1 MKKKIT
7 ESQLRSIVEQ
17 KIDEAWYNN
26 IDDFYHGVG
35 KVATIGALGAGSLMG
50 GAYCLDKGLENQERY
65 EEYLNKEAAKNSFG
79 TEPHYQKWCE
89 EHGLN
94 PDDRN
99 TLNQYNEWFEDMNE
113 SKIRYMVRRAIVE
126 NYVRKELA
134 KQLTES
140 EYTADKFASEQD
152 ELAYQ
157 NGEKGSF
164 LEDVTI
170 IKFKDGESYELD
182 DHYDDLDSIKQDL
195 SNKGYKEGVDYKII
209 NKQVSRHW
217 SV

>member
-17 KIDEAWYNN
+17 KINEAWYNN

-35 KVATIGALGAGSLMG
+35 KAATIGALGAGSLMG
-50 GAYCLDKGLENQERY
+50 GAYCLDKGLESQERY
-65 EEYLNKEAAKNSFG
+65 EQYINQEAAKNSFG
-79 TEPHYQKWCE
+79 TEPHYQQWCK

-94 PDDRN
+94 PDDDN
-99 TLNQYNEWFEDMNE
+99 TLTQYNEWFEEMNE

-157 NGEKGSF
+157 NGEKGNF

-182 DHYDDLDSIKQDL
+182 DRYDDLDSIKQDL
-195 SNKGYKEGVDYKII
+195 SNKGYKEGVDYKIV
-209 NKQVSRHW
+209 NKQVSRYW

>member
-35 KVATIGALGAGSLMG
+35 KAATIGALGASTLMG

-65 EEYLNKEAAKNSFG
+65 EQYLNQEAEKNSFG

-94 PDDRN
+94 PDDHN

-170 IKFKDGESYELD
+170 IKFKNGESYELD
-182 DHYDDLDSIKQDL
+182 DRYDDLDSIKQDL
-195 SNKGYKEGVDYKII
+195 SNKGYKEGVDYKIV

>member
-35 KVATIGALGAGSLMG
+35 KAATIGALGASTLMG

-65 EEYLNKEAAKNSFG
+65 EQHLNQEAAKNSFG

-94 PDDRN
+94 PDDHN

-134 KQLTES
+134 KQLTEG

-182 DHYDDLDSIKQDL
+182 DRYDDLDSIKQDL
-195 SNKGYKEGVDYKII
+195 SNKGYKEGVDYKIV

>member
-17 KIDEAWYNN
+17 KVDEAWYNN

-35 KVATIGALGAGSLMG
+35 KAATIGALGASSLMG

-65 EEYLNKEAAKNSFG
+65 EQSLNQEAQKNSIG

-94 PDDRN
+94 PDDHN

-126 NYVRKELA
+126 NYVRKELV

-182 DHYDDLDSIKQDL
+182 DRYDDLYSIKQDL
-195 SNKGYKEGVDYKII
+195 ANKGYKEGVDYKIV

-217 SV
+217 SI

>member
-35 KVATIGALGAGSLMG
+35 KAATIGALGAGSLMG

-65 EEYLNKEAAKNSFG
+65 EQSLNQEAQKNSIG

-89 EHGLN
+89 EHGLD
-94 PDDRN
+94 PDDHH

-157 NGEKGSF
+157 NGEKGNF

-182 DHYDDLDSIKQDL
+182 DRYDDLDSIKQDL
-195 SNKGYKEGVDYKII
+195 SNKGYKEGVDYKIV
-209 NKQVSRHW
+209 NKQVSRYW

>member
-35 KVATIGALGAGSLMG
+35 KAATIGAIGAGSLMG

-65 EEYLNKEAAKNSFG
+65 EQHLNQEAAKNSFG

-94 PDDRN
+94 PNDRN

-134 KQLTES
+134 KQLTEG

-182 DHYDDLDSIKQDL
+182 DRYDDLDSIKQDL
-195 SNKGYKEGVDYKII
+195 SNKGYKEGVDYKIV
-209 NKQVSRHW
+209 NKQVSRYW

>member
-35 KVATIGALGAGSLMG
+35 KAATIGALGASTLMG

-65 EEYLNKEAAKNSFG
+65 EQHLNQEAAKNSFG

-94 PDDRN
+94 PDDHN

-182 DHYDDLDSIKQDL
+182 DRYDDLDSIKQDL
-195 SNKGYKEGVDYKII
+195 SNKGYEEGVDYKIV

>member
-35 KVATIGALGAGSLMG
+35 KAATIGALGASTLMG

-65 EEYLNKEAAKNSFG
+65 EQHLNQEAAKNSFG

-94 PDDRN
+94 PDDHN
-99 TLNQYNEWFEDMNE
+99 TLNQYNEWFEDINE

-182 DHYDDLDSIKQDL
+182 DRYDDLDSIKQDL
-195 SNKGYKEGVDYKII
+195 SNKGYKEGVDYKIV
-209 NKQVSRHW
+209 NKQVSRYW

>member
-35 KVATIGALGAGSLMG
+35 KAATIGALGASTLMG

-65 EEYLNKEAAKNSFG
+65 EQHLNQEAAKNSFG

-94 PDDRN
+94 PDDHN

-182 DHYDDLDSIKQDL
+182 DRYDDLDSIKQDL
-195 SNKGYKEGVDYKII
+195 SNKGYEEGVDYKIV

-217 SV
+217 SI

>member
-35 KVATIGALGAGSLMG
+35 KVATMGALGAGSLMG

-65 EEYLNKEAAKNSFG
+65 EQYLNQEAEKNSFG

-94 PDDRN
+94 PDDHN

-134 KQLTES
+134 KQLTEG

-182 DHYDDLDSIKQDL
+182 DRYDDLDSIKQDL
-195 SNKGYKEGVDYKII
+195 SNKGYEEGVDYKIV

>member
-35 KVATIGALGAGSLMG
+35 KAATIGALGASTLMG

-65 EEYLNKEAAKNSFG
+65 EQHLNQEAAKNSFG
-79 TEPHYQKWCE
+79 TEQHYQKWCE

-94 PDDRN
+94 PDDHN

-182 DHYDDLDSIKQDL
+182 DRYDDLDSIKQDL
-195 SNKGYKEGVDYKII
+195 SNNGYKEGVDYKIV